1 MKQMRIGS
9 YCLTAVALVGIAVY
23 AVTPA
28 LAIEFFPIVSIE
40 ASTGVDDLYPASNLI
55 QGLGVGFDANAPF
68 ERLPLPDPEGL
79 WVTAAP
85 GGFPSDYIEVAGMP
99 VFKLDLGQDTNL
111 REVSIWG
118 YADTNSNGA
127 SEVSLQ
133 FATDAEGPDGVGSSI
148 AYNPT
153 FFPEVASVPRQSF
166 LFSEAVDARYVQL
179 TVVDNYYVAPGD
191 GTGGPPGL
199 AGGDRAGL
207 GEIAFAN
214 VPEPSTVALVGLAL
228 ACLIGCGWRKN

>member
-1 MKQMRIGS
+1 VKQMRIGS
-9 YCLTAVALVGIAVY
+9 YCLTAVALVGIALY

-40 ASTGVDDLYPASNLI
+40 SSTGGDDLYPASNLI
-55 QGLGVGFDANAPF
+55 LGPGVGFDANAPY
-68 ERLPLPDPEGL
+68 EKLLGGADGN

-99 VFKLDLGQDTNL
+99 VFSLDLGQDTNL
-111 REVSIWG
+111 REISIWG
-118 YADTNSNGA
+118 YSDTNSNGT
-127 SEVSLQ
+127 SELSLL

-148 AYNPT
+148 TYNPT
-153 FFPEVASVPRQSF
+153 FFPEVTGIPRQSF
-166 LFSEAVDARYVQL
+166 LFSEAVNARYVQL
-179 TVVDNYYVAPGD
+179 TNVDNYFVAPGD

-199 AGGDRAGL
+199 AGGDRVGL

-214 VPEPSTVALVGLAL
+214 VPEPSTIALVGLAL